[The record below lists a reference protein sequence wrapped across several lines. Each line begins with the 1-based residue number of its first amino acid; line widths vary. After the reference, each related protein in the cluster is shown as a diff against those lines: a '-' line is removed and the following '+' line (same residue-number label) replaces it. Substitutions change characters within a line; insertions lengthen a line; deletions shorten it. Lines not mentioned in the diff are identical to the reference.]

1 MTYSSLSL
9 SLQLIPF
16 SIFCDLSIELFIF
29 DWVFFIFSSSLLKC
43 SIMVM
48 KSLRHVR
55 LFVTPW
61 TVAHQA
67 PPSMEFSRQEYWSRL
82 PFSNSVNIFSNNIL
96 NSYLSLFILSILLI
110 TYFCLFVFQE
120 YSLFL
125 SIKNS
130 SSDFLFY
137 LIFSGSMN
145 LNETIAYHNLTVIC
159 LYVRTSLCKLGVSNA
174 FGKSA
179 DVK

>member
-1 MTYSSLSL
+1 MHTFMLF
-9 SLQLIPF
+9 F
-16 SIFCDLSIELFIF
+16 S
-29 DWVFFIFSSSLLKC
+29 
-43 SIMVM
+43 
-48 KSLRHVR
+48 
-55 LFVTPW
+55 
-61 TVAHQA
+61 TVALQKNKFHKV
-67 PPSMEFSRQEYWSRL
+67 R
-82 PFSNSVNIFSNNIL
+82 
-96 NSYLSLFILSILLI
+96 
-110 TYFCLFVFQE
+110 E

-159 LYVRTSLCKLGVSNA
+159 FYVRTSLCKLGVSNA